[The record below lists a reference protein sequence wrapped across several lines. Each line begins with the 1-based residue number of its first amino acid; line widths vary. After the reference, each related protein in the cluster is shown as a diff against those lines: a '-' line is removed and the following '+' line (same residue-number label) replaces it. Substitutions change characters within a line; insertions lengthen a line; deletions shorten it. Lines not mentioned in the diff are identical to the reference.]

1 MTAEFRSLPPLTT
14 ANQPRIDTMTK
25 DLVLEGQELLYQL
38 DEALMHAAMDR
49 DEERYN
55 RLDDVWH
62 KAMTRY
68 ERRYYAWKGVEHD

>member
-1 MTAEFRSLPPLTT
+1 
-14 ANQPRIDTMTK
+14 MTK

-38 DEALMHAAMDR
+38 DEQLMQAAMNR

-68 ERRYYAWKGVEHD
+68 ERRYYAWKGIEHD

>member
-1 MTAEFRSLPPLTT
+1 MDKE
-14 ANQPRIDTMTK
+14 
-25 DLVLEGQELLYQL
+25 LVLEGQELLYQL
-38 DEALMHAAMDR
+38 DEELMHAAMNR

-68 ERRYYAWKGVEHD
+68 ERRYYAWKAATTS